1 MAGRRPAAPLEV
13 YVSRSLHVSCPAQHR
28 RPGLP
33 IFATVN
39 YLTRYA
45 PLLLLLACYGSL
57 TSETYAQSLQDTLH
71 EVQVSDRAQVQD
83 ARAGFTAGQ
92 QVQTIS
98 SVYKEVYQ
106 VQSLAGLLSQQTP
119 VFIKSYG
126 VNSMATLSFRG
137 ASAAQSAVLW
147 NGVPILN
154 PALGVADISL
164 LNTGLFDRIS
174 LQYGSAAALY
184 GSGNVG
190 GALMLER
197 NVPDFSPGRSLRA
210 TIGGGS
216 FGRRDLQLAGQWQQ
230 RRWSVGLKT
239 FYQQAAN
246 DFNYINNLGQEERLP
261 NARLKAGGVLAS
273 VDYDLSRR
281 PGDKT
286 ELLSLDLWFQQYRRE
301 IPPALFESGSV
312 KRQTDASFR
321 SFAEWQKTL
330 DRSHFYVR
338 ASYNREF
345 LRYQDGVVLPDN
357 KNNMTQYYQELGWK
371 YSLNKASGNPA
382 FLHELLVFSPLQFA
396 VAEGENISKSETQLR
411 PALVATYSIRT
422 PNDKLKANAA
432 LRQEWINGDAAPLL
446 PGIGAAW
453 RFFEKTRQLSSVSWQ
468 LRANVQRTYRFPTLN
483 ELYYF
488 PGGNKDLKPEQG
500 WNQDA
505 GYTFTYRLAGA
516 ADATRSRLLFSHDL
530 AAFNRNI
537 KDWIYWLGGAIW
549 TPYNIAEV
557 HSRGLETDNKIE
569 YLAGS
574 CKLHF
579 GLRSAYV
586 ISTSEASYLP
596 NDGSK
601 GKQVPYVPRYNGQF
615 NLGFTWAGCFVNYN
629 HTYTGYRFTTIDESQ
644 FLEPYNTGNLQVM
657 YTFTRAAYTL
667 KAAAQVQNLWN
678 TAYEVVS
685 ARPMPGRYFLF
696 SLQLGLKG

>member
-1 MAGRRPAAPLEV
+1 M
-13 YVSRSLHVSCPAQHR
+13 
-28 RPGLP
+28 P
-33 IFATVN
+33 IFAAVN
-39 YLTRYA
+39 ATTFY
-45 PLLLLLACYGSL
+45 PSLLLLTVLFCFRAPGA
-57 TSETYAQSLQDTLH
+57 YAQPLRDTLH
-71 EVQVSDRAQVQD
+71 EVQVNDKAQEATSD

-92 QVQTIS
+92 QVQAIS
-98 SVYKEVYQ
+98 SVYKDVYQ

-137 ASAAQSAVLW
+137 ASAAQSTVLW

-190 GALMLER
+190 GALMLDR
-197 NVPDFSPGRSLRA
+197 NVPDFIPGYALRA
-210 TIGGGS
+210 TLGGGS
-216 FGRRDLQLAGQWQQ
+216 FGRRDLQLAAQWQQ
-230 RRWSVGLKT
+230 SRLRIGIKT
-239 FYQQAAN
+239 FYQQATN
-246 DFNYINNLGQEERLP
+246 NFNYLNNQQQEERLP
-261 NARLKAGGVLAS
+261 NAGLKAAGVLAS
-273 VDYDLSRR
+273 VDYDLSKR

-286 ELLSLDLWFQQYRRE
+286 EMLSLDLWFQQYNRE
-301 IPPALFESGSV
+301 IPPALFEPFAV

-321 SFAEWQKTL
+321 SFVAWQKTL
-330 DRSHFYVR
+330 DRSQFYAR

-371 YSLNKASGNPA
+371 YSLNRVAANPA
-382 FLHELLVFSPLQFA
+382 WIHELLVFSPLQYG
-396 VAEGENISKSETQLR
+396 VASGENISKNETQLR
-411 PALVATYSIRT
+411 PALVATYSIRSA
-422 PNDKLKANAA
+422 NDKLQANTA
-432 LRQEWINGDAAPLL
+432 LRQEWINGKAAPLL
-446 PGIGAAW
+446 PGIGASW
-453 RFFEKTRQLSSVSWQ
+453 SFFEKTQRRASVSWQ

-505 GYTFTYRLAGA
+505 GYTFTYRLAQQGSE
-516 ADATRSRLLFSHDL
+516 TGQSRLLFSHDL

-569 YLAGS
+569 YLAGA

-601 GKQVPYVPRYNGQF
+601 GKQVPYAPRYNGQF
-615 NLGFTWAGCFVNYN
+615 NLGFTLAGCFFNYN
-629 HTYTGYRFTTIDESQ
+629 HTYTGYRFITIDESQ
-644 FLEPYNTGNLQVM
+644 FLKPYNTGNLQLM
-657 YTFTRAAYTL
+657 YTFSKSAYTF

-678 TAYEVVS
+678 TTYEVVA
-685 ARPMPGRYFLF
+685 ARPMPGRYLLF
-696 SLQLGLKG
+696 SLQVGIKG